1 MCMSEVNAVT
11 EKIDDDI
18 ELLIRHIE
26 MLKVIRENQPV
37 GIIKL
42 SELTEIPRHKIR
54 YSLKL
59 LEKDN
64 VIAPS
69 PEGAVTTEL
78 YDEYMWEMS
87 AYLEKLIK
95 SITRVKNGIA

>member
-1 MCMSEVNAVT
+1 MSEVNAVT
-11 EKIDDDI
+11 DKIDDDI

-95 SITRVKNGIA
+95 SITRVKNSIA

>member
-1 MCMSEVNAVT
+1 M
-11 EKIDDDI
+11 

>member
-1 MCMSEVNAVT
+1 M
-11 EKIDDDI
+11 

-95 SITRVKNGIA
+95 SITRVKNSIA

>member
-11 EKIDDDI
+11 DKIDDDI

>member
-95 SITRVKNGIA
+95 SITRVKNSIA

>member
-11 EKIDDDI
+11 DKIDDDI

-95 SITRVKNGIA
+95 SITRVKNSIA

>member
-1 MCMSEVNAVT
+1 MSEVNAVT

>member
-11 EKIDDDI
+11 DKIDDDI

-78 YDEYMWEMS
+78 YDEYMWEMA

-95 SITRVKNGIA
+95 SITRVKNAIA

>member
-1 MCMSEVNAVT
+1 MSEVNAVT
-11 EKIDDDI
+11 DKIDDDI

-26 MLKVIRENQPV
+26 MLKVIRVNQPV

-42 SELTEIPRHKIR
+42 SELLEIPRHKIR

-69 PEGAVTTEL
+69 PEGAVTTDL

-95 SITRVKNGIA
+95 IITRVKNSIP

>member
-1 MCMSEVNAVT
+1 MSEVNAVT

-95 SITRVKNGIA
+95 SITRVKNSIA

>member
-1 MCMSEVNAVT
+1 MSEVNAVT
-11 EKIDDDI
+11 DKIDDDI

>member
-11 EKIDDDI
+11 DKIDDDI

-78 YDEYMWEMS
+78 SDEYMWELS

-95 SITRVKNGIA
+95 SITRVKNSIA